1 EFITDKSKLFQI
13 LTNLL
18 ANAKDSVLLLEAYDS
33 RKIVIS
39 IGRTEKNHIMIKI
52 NDNGIGIQKDNLD
65 RIFSF
70 GFTTKK
76 NGHGFG
82 LHCSAIYARDL
93 GGTLYAESNGNGKG
107 AQFVLDLPINPK
119 TLSTR

>member
-1 EFITDKSKLFQI
+1 MELEFKKITWIEFFFWIYNQ
-13 LTNLL
+13 
-18 ANAKDSVLLLEAYDS
+18 E
-33 RKIVIS
+33 
-39 IGRTEKNHIMIKI
+39 
-52 NDNGIGIQKDNLD
+52 
-65 RIFSF
+65 
-70 GFTTKK
+70 

>member
-1 EFITDKSKLFQI
+1 
-13 LTNLL
+13 
-18 ANAKDSVLLLEAYDS
+18 
-33 RKIVIS
+33 
-39 IGRTEKNHIMIKI
+39 
-52 NDNGIGIQKDNLD
+52 DNLD